1 MSIFPR
7 ETTDFLILIVVTV
20 VVTITITFFR
30 RRANRPP
37 PDEHEALMKRAE
49 ALAEK
54 SPFLKNACREYRA
67 NRHLSKRQVEQIS
80 KAVARLEG
88 NGAYRK

>member
-7 ETTDFLILIVVTV
+7 ETADLLILVIVTV
-20 VVTITITFFR
+20 VVAVTITVFR
-30 RRANRPP
+30 RRASRPP
-37 PDEHEALMKRAE
+37 PAQHDALMKRAE

-67 NRHLSKRQVEQIS
+67 NNHLSKRQAGQVA

-88 NGAYRK
+88 NAASRK

>member
-7 ETTDFLILIVVTV
+7 ETADFLILIVVTV
-20 VVTITITFFR
+20 VVAVTITIFR

-37 PDEHEALMKRAE
+37 PHEHDALMKRAE
-49 ALAEK
+49 KLSEK
-54 SPFLKNACREYRA
+54 SPFLKNACREFRA
-67 NRHLSKRQVEQIS
+67 NKHLSKRQAGQIA

-88 NGAYRK
+88 SAAYRK

>member
-7 ETTDFLILIVVTV
+7 ETADLLILVIVTV
-20 VVTITITFFR
+20 VVAVTITIFR

-37 PDEHEALMKRAE
+37 PHKHEALMTRAE
-49 ALAEK
+49 ALAEN

-67 NRHLSKRQVEQIS
+67 NRHLSKRQVEQIE
-80 KAVARLEG
+80 KAVARLE
-88 NGAYRK
+88 RPPRT

>member
-7 ETTDFLILIVVTV
+7 ETADILILVIVTV
-20 VVTITITFFR
+20 VVAVTITIFR

-37 PDEHEALMKRAE
+37 PHEHEALMARAG

-67 NRHLSKRQVEQIS
+67 NGHLSKRQVEQIT
-80 KAVARLEG
+80 KAVGRLEG
-88 NGAYRK
+88 NAAERK

>member
-7 ETTDFLILIVVTV
+7 ETADLLILVIVTV
-20 VVTITITFFR
+20 VVAVTITIFR

-37 PDEHEALMKRAE
+37 PREHEALMTRAE

-54 SPFLKNACREYRA
+54 NAFLKNACREYRA
-67 NRHLSKRQVEQIS
+67 NGHLSKRQVEQIE
-80 KAVARLEG
+80 KAVARLE
-88 NGAYRK
+88 RPPRT

>member
-7 ETTDFLILIVVTV
+7 ETADLLILVIVTV
-20 VVTITITFFR
+20 VVAVTITIFR

-37 PDEHEALMKRAE
+37 PHEHDGLMRRAE

-67 NRHLSKRQVEQIS
+67 NGHLSKRQVEQIA

-88 NGAYRK
+88 NGTYRK